1 METFAY
7 NPDATLYYFAFDRS
21 TGYVYVS
28 NGASSGA
35 FADASWD
42 TYEVAMTERGT
53 SSGIYELA
61 KSSGLDADGYYD
73 IVIYEQAGGSPA
85 ITDQPVGAGTLGTPP
100 SSVTLSAGDI
110 EDIVDGIVGGGVA
123 TLANQTII
131 LARVNAARV
140 VYSGPVSSTLS
151 ATIIQGDDYL
161 DADGEALSWTIEDYT
176 GPSVTSSTAA
186 LKVMTYADYI
196 AEGGT
201 VALSVTATAAMVGDD
216 LVLKADLTAAQT
228 AALEASPPDDK
239 WNYVYQVIV
248 TLSNGHVITPAR
260 ATGAMTVQKRIG

>member
-1 METFAY
+1 MANENALWAKYTTGETLVYCRAFKPDDGQVY
-7 NPDATLYYFAFDRS
+7 NVTAAAFQ
-21 TGYVYVS
+21 GYNSANWAHYAIAMDEETNSGWYVAR
-28 NGASSGA
+28 N
-35 FADASWD
+35 
-42 TYEVAMTERGT
+42 
-53 SSGIYELA
+53 
-61 KSSGLDADGYYD
+61 
-73 IVIYEQAGGSPA
+73 PA
-85 ITDQPVGAGTLGTPP
+85 A
-100 SSVTLSAGDI
+100 LSASVDYPVDVWVSATGTAASTDTQIAYGALGPRDSLAHPLPKGD
-110 EDIVDGIVGGGVA
+110 E
-123 TLANQTII
+123 I

-140 VYSGPVSSTLS
+140 VYSGPVSTTLS

-161 DADGEALSWTIEDYT
+161 NADGEALTWTIEDYT
-176 GPSVTSSTAA
+176 GPSVTSSTAG
-186 LKVMTYADYI
+186 LKIMTYADYI

-228 AALEASPPDDK
+228 AALDASPPDDK